1 MVFLDVAKA
10 FETVWVDV
18 LLYKLTV
25 LNFPSHLVKTI
36 SSYLHVL
43 TFEASFKTATSTRRG
58 VRAGRPVQLF
68 GEPIIGPTQPVI
80 WG

>member
-1 MVFLDVAKA
+1 MVFPDVAKA

-43 TFEASFKTATSTRRG
+43 TFEASFKTASSTR
-58 VRAGRPVQLF
+58 RAGRPVQLF